1 MLEYLHTKRLWL
13 VRVKFLENGLYLL
26 CNVLT
31 SLLHDVEHTL
41 KPLDFQGVS
50 LSNNPKFQARFRVMS
65 FVLAKN
71 VYSLIKALYW

>member
-1 MLEYLHTKRLWL
+1 MEKYIPVVVIKELNETDKIL
-13 VRVKFLENGLYLL
+13 
-26 CNVLT
+26 
-31 SLLHDVEHTL
+31 SA
-41 KPLDFQGVS
+41 S

>member
-50 LSNNPKFQARFRVMS
+50 VFFAHLSKFTFQGKQFAVFSV
-65 FVLAKN
+65 
-71 VYSLIKALYW
+71 